1 MSDRPKTSSSRR
13 IFDAQVPTS
22 TYSKIQ
28 CQTLFY
34 TGAVGMATGTQ
45 AGIGA
50 GAAGA
55 ARGVEELVRTV
66 RNRARRE
73 GRRNAS
79 TQTE

>member
-1 MSDRPKTSSSRR
+1 MTDQKLAQADVL
-13 IFDAQVPTS
+13 FDAQVPTS

-55 ARGVEELVRTV
+55 ARGVEELARTV
-66 RNRARRE
+66 RNRSRRD